1 MSISVFLFE
10 FDVKSG
16 PKLINSITD
25 HNFTED
31 QLSIISQNSF
41 PESISSKS
49 NEKTL
54 FFTFTIPGTSLFCF
68 SLYITTVDVTHPRGH
83 KQNTF
88 IIATDLPYYT
98 PFYHFLLS
106 SLSLTENTSNP
117 MDLNDVLILF
127 GDFLKKWIKQLT
139 SSEEK
144 RIDLPMFVSSLPVAE
159 PLKESDLFEDIP
171 IYLINNAFLDI
182 DICSA
187 LEVHDLMINGKT
199 IDILRLWEI
208 SLFHE
213 NLLVFGSNASFA
225 SNAALAISSLSYP
238 ITVKDK
244 IIPFIS
250 FTDSRLLP
258 ENISS
263 IPSNSII
270 GISNPLIIEK
280 LNYDDIFNVG
290 FSKDFTG
297 SSLEYENGLIN
308 QRQKR
313 WSFLYSCE
321 NITSKMIR
329 KHLYENTIKV
339 IRAIQKA
346 FFNLCQSNPYE
357 AACGNF
363 EIDSI
368 ANIMFMNEVEISND
382 DYEQFA
388 QKLVK
393 TKFIINICNHLCK
406 DKKMEN
412 YIQQF
417 PISQVCNTLNETDK
431 IELYEKINQFRKKC
445 NNSETMLQTLEK
457 HLMVIKISISPNLA
471 FSSSELP
478 RNS

>member
-1 MSISVFLFE
+1 
-10 FDVKSG
+10 
-16 PKLINSITD
+16 
-25 HNFTED
+25 
-31 QLSIISQNSF
+31 
-41 PESISSKS
+41 
-49 NEKTL
+49 
-54 FFTFTIPGTSLFCF
+54 
-68 SLYITTVDVTHPRGH
+68 
-83 KQNTF
+83 
-88 IIATDLPYYT
+88 
-98 PFYHFLLS
+98 
-106 SLSLTENTSNP
+106 
-117 MDLNDVLILF
+117 
-127 GDFLKKWIKQLT
+127 
-139 SSEEK
+139 
-144 RIDLPMFVSSLPVAE
+144 
-159 PLKESDLFEDIP
+159 
-171 IYLINNAFLDI
+171 
-182 DICSA
+182 
-187 LEVHDLMINGKT
+187 
-199 IDILRLWEI
+199 
-208 SLFHE
+208 
-213 NLLVFGSNASFA
+213 
-225 SNAALAISSLSYP
+225 
-238 ITVKDK
+238 
-244 IIPFIS
+244 
-250 FTDSRLLP
+250 
-258 ENISS
+258 
-263 IPSNSII
+263 
-270 GISNPLIIEK
+270 
-280 LNYDDIFNVG
+280 
-290 FSKDFTG
+290 
-297 SSLEYENGLIN
+297 
-308 QRQKR
+308 
-313 WSFLYSCE
+313 
-321 NITSKMIR
+321 MIR